1 MHFPP
6 SALLQLHVRIAC
18 MHLKPCH
25 EWKSTVIVIASGADL
40 LYKFLGSVSTSS
52 AIHLISIRSRINV
65 LDLNHISEDLSMN
78 EIR

>member
-1 MHFPP
+1 
-6 SALLQLHVRIAC
+6 
-18 MHLKPCH
+18 
-25 EWKSTVIVIASGADL
+25 VIVIASGADL